1 MTTEFSY
8 ARLLEEL
15 STACPHGHA
24 PADAGNWLAEMVVAE
39 KINAIYGSDYEP
51 HPNCRKK
58 GIDLVSKSGKWP
70 PIQLKHA
77 KDKEQGGKTKRS
89 KIISKA
95 LEEAKVEGFDRALL
109 GTYQIRNGKLN
120 KLVLGDVKQL
130 GGGVKSEL
138 STQGYSWIQLREW
151 GFTEVRCAN

>member
-15 STACPHGHA
+15 STACPHGHG
-24 PADAGNWLAEMVVAE
+24 PTDAANWLAEMVVAE

-51 HPNCRKK
+51 HPNCRKE

-77 KDKEQGGKTKRS
+77 KEDSQRDRKSRS
-89 KIISKA
+89 TIISKA
-95 LEEAKVEGFDRALL
+95 LKEAKVEGFDRALY
-109 GTYQIRNGKLN
+109 GAYQIRNGKLN
-120 KLVLGDVKQL
+120 KLFLGDVKQL

-138 STQGYSWIQLREW
+138 SKEGISWIQLREW